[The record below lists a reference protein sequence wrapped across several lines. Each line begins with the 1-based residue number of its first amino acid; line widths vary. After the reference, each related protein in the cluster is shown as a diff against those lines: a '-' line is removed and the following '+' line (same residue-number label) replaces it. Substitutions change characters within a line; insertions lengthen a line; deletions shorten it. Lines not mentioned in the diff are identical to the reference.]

1 MYGKGR
7 AIVWTGEGANFG
19 EFGELGGWGG
29 VRKGGLR
36 GRGAE
41 LAGDGVLVMV
51 IENDFMAFLYN
62 NSAQIS
68 CKLLE

>member
-1 MYGKGR
+1 MPDHRVGSVGPSCANMYGKGR

-41 LAGDGVLVMV
+41 LAGDG
-51 IENDFMAFLYN
+51 
-62 NSAQIS
+62 
-68 CKLLE
+68 